1 MAKDDDRTTVRGVP
15 KYEWS
20 QAVAS
25 AKRHDQAIGEWLT
38 DAIREKL
45 AREHEPIDATPAQVS
60 AWRLS
65 IVEVHA
71 LWETHRWA
79 AETRRGRYKGRI
91 RLKDLARLRPALEA
105 VTEPLPPRQTKRL
118 TASDTPPGASDAGGV
133 EPPSC

>member
-1 MAKDDDRTTVRGVP
+1 MAKDDDRKTVRGVP
-15 KYEWS
+15 DYEWDQS
-20 QAVAS
+20 VAS
-25 AKRHDQAIGEWLT
+25 AGRHGQKHGQWLT
-38 DAIREKL
+38 EAIRMKL
-45 AREHEPIDATPAQVS
+45 AAEHEPIGQPTDAQVS

-105 VTEPLPPRQTKRL
+105 VTEPLPVRQTKRL
-118 TASDTPPGASDAGGV
+118 TASDGA
-133 EPPSC
+133 